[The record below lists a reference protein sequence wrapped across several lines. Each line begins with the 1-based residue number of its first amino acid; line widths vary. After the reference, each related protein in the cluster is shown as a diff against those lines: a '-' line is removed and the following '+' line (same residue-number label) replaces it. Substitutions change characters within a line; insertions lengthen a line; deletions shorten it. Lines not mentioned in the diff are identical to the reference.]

1 MDPTPHIHDAEDG
14 LDVEA
19 RRANCVGL
27 LFVVFAMLIVDA
39 PWAPHMYRLPP
50 RGEIDWVLI
59 VVAVEH
65 SLRQLMAMNLDSM
78 RGEMNG
84 YRLSKRERRSR

>member
-1 MDPTPHIHDAEDG
+1 VDPTPHIHDAEDG

-27 LFVVFAMLIVDA
+27 LFVVFAMLVVDA
-39 PWAPHMYRLPP
+39 PWPPHMYHLPP
-50 RGEIDWVLI
+50 YGETDWVLI
-59 VVAVEH
+59 VVAAEH
-65 SLRQLMAMNLDSM
+65 SLHQLVATNLDSM

-84 YRLSKRERRSR
+84 YRLCKRERWRR